1 MPMPITLLC
10 FAFALLCFALQPV
23 PISTDKIQKAE
34 KNVSELVCQRVDV
47 LASWLLGLSAS

>member
-1 MPMPITLLC
+1 MPITLLC